1 MKTEKSQILSKPKL
15 KEIIRKR
22 LSTGNTDQN
31 VEEKSTEEKTKKGRG
46 RKKKKKNYYF
56 DMAVQEKIVEYQKSD
71 CLKEKSKIYENHIY
85 PAFTELV
92 KSLVSVYGFKSS
104 NEDIEHLKSDCVTF
118 LFETIHKWNPEKNSK
133 AFSYFNVVAKN
144 WLTIQSRRL
153 LKHQRRSAYIDDE
166 TSLSSVEKAE
176 LYDKEY
182 IDPDL
187 LIIEKQEKY
196 KKMLEMID
204 YIEGHLKDDRD
215 IKCCFAIKKVFS
227 SIDELE
233 FFNKRAIFVYLR
245 EISGLNSTELSSSLS
260 NIRKI
265 YRKIAG
271 PDKMFDIF

>member
-1 MKTEKSQILSKPKL
+1 MKTLENNQTKL
-15 KEIIRKR
+15 REIISKKILKNRT
-22 LSTGNTDQN
+22 LSASG
-31 VEEKSTEEKTKKGRG
+31 EKDSSEDRSAKKSRG

-56 DMAVQEKIVEYQKSD
+56 DMSVQEKIIEYQKSD
-71 CLKEKSKIYENHIY
+71 CLKQKSEIYEHHIY

-118 LFETIHKWNPEKNSK
+118 LFETIHKWDAEKNSK

-166 TSLSSVEKAE
+166 TSLTSIEKSE

-182 IDPDL
+182 IDTDIML
-187 LIIEKQEKY
+187 AEKHEKY
-196 KKMLEMID
+196 IKMLEMID
-204 YIEGHLKDDRD
+204 YIEEHLKDERD

-265 YRKIAG
+265 YRKVVG